1 VNPRIRELILEAGF
15 PTFGKMYVV
24 SDGEELE
31 RFAELIVQECLDQ
44 CYNRGM
50 NDELYTGQ
58 LKAASYIEQHFG
70 VGE

>member
-1 VNPRIRELILEAGF
+1 VNEIIRELILEAGF

-31 RFAELIVQECLDQ
+31 RFAELVVRKCA
-44 CYNRGM
+44 
-50 NDELYTGQ
+50 ELVDDHDD
-58 LKAASYIEQHFG
+58 SYPYVSFGDMIKRHFG